1 MTTNQ
6 YLSAF
11 AIALTFYGFY
21 PYIRSI
27 LSNKVKPHVFSW
39 VIWAT
44 TTFIVFFA
52 QLEGGGGVGAWPTG
66 VSAIITCYVAY
77 LAYKGIGDINITR
90 LDWVFF
96 ITAMSSIPFWY
107 ITSDPLWAVI
117 ILTTVDVFGLAP
129 TLRKAH
135 DKPFEE
141 SVQFYGIITVRNLI
155 SIIALDIYSTTTIL
169 FPAVVA
175 FFCVVLIVVVI
186 YRRHELNKQ

>member
-1 MTTNQ
+1 M
-6 YLSAF
+6 
-11 AIALTFYGFY
+11 
-21 PYIRSI
+21 
-27 LSNKVKPHVFSW
+27 FSW
-39 VIWAT
+39 VIWAI

-52 QLEGGGGVGAWPTG
+52 QLEGGGGAGAWPTG

-77 LAYKGIGDINITR
+77 LAYKTLGDIKITQ

-107 ITSDPLWAVI
+107 LTADPLWAVI

-129 TLRKAH
+129 TLRKAY

-141 SVQFYGIITVRNLI
+141 SVQFYAITTVRNLI

-169 FPAVVA
+169 FPAAVA
-175 FFCVVLIVVVI
+175 FFCVVLIVVVV
-186 YRRHELNKQ
+186 YRRRELNEQ